1 MGDPLDKV
9 EAAYNAASDP
19 GGALNDALFDNA
31 FGDWLTFFNDILVGK
46 EEGSDNDPCIAA
58 ILSKNS
64 IETSQEAVMDIFNEN
79 NQEIDQTVTT
89 NQDITVNCGED
100 PIPDYLLEKEYDYN
114 IFGMQTGTGCIKY
127 GCCYDIEQL
136 SISHAEAIN
145 SDITKMHN
153 EMYDRISS
161 SITNNVDI
169 EIGGQCNIG
178 VLNEAVQKSKSV
190 AAQNIQSILTEAS
203 SIDIRPGQNIV
214 VKSRSPLRCV
224 NECDEPPSAGTI
236 KQSINIDIHSQNIVQ
251 STYDTIIKNY
261 KDLNTSTTVD
271 IKAVPKGKFYLFAII
286 SLALFLMI
294 YFIMYL
300 IAIGIIEGF
309 ICKTK
314 CPKFLSALG
323 KQGTAILLWVIF
335 FVIWGVIASAW
346 RTVT

>member
-1 MGDPLDKV
+1 MGDPVDKA
-9 EAAYNAASDP
+9 EKAYDTVTDP
-19 GGALNDALFDNA
+19 GGALNDALFSGV
-31 FGDWLTFFNDILVGK
+31 FGDWLTFFNDILIGK
-46 EEGSDNDPCIAA
+46 EEGSDNDPCIAV
-58 ILSKNS
+58 ILSQNS
-64 IETSQEAVMDIFNEN
+64 IETSQEAVMDIFNDHK
-79 NQEIDQTVTT
+79 QEIDQTVTT

-114 IFGMQTGTGCIKY
+114 IFGMQTGNGCIKY

-136 SISHAEAIN
+136 SMSSVEAIN
-145 SDITKMHN
+145 SDITNVHN

-178 VLNEAVQKSKSV
+178 VLNEAVQKSKSL
-190 AAQNIQSILTEAS
+190 ASQNIQSILTEAS
-203 SIDIRPGQNIV
+203 SIDTRNTQNIV
-214 VKSRSPLRCV
+214 VKSKYPLRCV
-224 NECDEPPSAGTI
+224 NGCDEPPSAGTI

-294 YFIMYL
+294 YFIMWFL
-300 IAIGIIEGF
+300 AFGIIEF

-323 KQGTAILLWVIF
+323 KQGVAVLLWVIF
-335 FVIWGVIASAW
+335 FGIWGGIAKAW